1 MHSGLKISQIK
12 TLLFIGI
19 VVVFVSACKN
29 SSTYRSFLSPE
40 VGQNVSSGTEV
51 EVKILFGKDK
61 KVDSVVYLIDST
73 KVASKVDTT
82 SIRLK
87 TEELKLGSH
96 LLTAK
101 IYGEG
106 TSEELTA
113 NINVL
118 AAKAPIEYT
127 YKIIKTL
134 PHDTSSY
141 VEGLEYHDGFFYES
155 AGDYGHS
162 SLRKVEPSTGKVLQS
177 TPVDKKYFAEGITV
191 IGDKIIQLTYQE
203 KMGFVYDKA
212 TLKKLSEFSYTTGKE
227 GWGLAFDGQKVLN
240 TDGTDTIFFLDK
252 NDYRRIGSI
261 TVYDNKGSI
270 ENLNELEFIDGKIY
284 ANVYTTDTILIINP
298 QNGAVEGRINLSG
311 IFPANDYFKTDFERG
326 NNVLNGIAWDAKGKR
341 LFVTGKKWPKIFEIK
356 LIANSTNK

>member
-1 MHSGLKISQIK
+1 MRSGLKISQIK

-19 VVVFVSACKN
+19 VVVFVGACKN

-51 EVKILFGKDK
+51 EVKILFGKEK

-73 KVASKVDTT
+73 KFASKADTT
-82 SIRLK
+82 SIKLK
-87 TEELKLGSH
+87 TEGLKLGSH

-106 TSEELTA
+106 STEELTA

-127 YKIIKTL
+127 YKVIKTL

-155 AGDYGHS
+155 AGNYGNS
-162 SLRKVEPSTGKVLQS
+162 SLRKVEPATGKVLQS

-261 TVYDNKGSI
+261 TVYDNKGPI

-298 QNGAVEGRINLSG
+298 ENGAVEGRINLSG
-311 IFPANDYFKTDFERG
+311 IFPARDYFKTDFERG
-326 NNVLNGIAWDAKGKR
+326 NNVLNGIAWDAKGRR

>member
-1 MHSGLKISQIK
+1 MRSGLKINQIK

-19 VVVFVSACKN
+19 VIAFVSACKN
-29 SSTYRSFLSPE
+29 SSTTYRSFLSPE
-40 VGQNVSSGTEV
+40 VGQDVSSGNEFD
-51 EVKILFGKDK
+51 VKILFGKEK
-61 KVDSVVYLIDST
+61 KVDSVVYLLDTI
-73 KVASKVDTT
+73 KVASKTDTT
-82 SIRLK
+82 AIKLK
-87 TEELKLGSH
+87 TEGLKLGSH

-106 TSEELTA
+106 EPEELTA

-127 YKIIKTL
+127 YKVVKTL

-155 AGDYGHS
+155 AGEYGNS

-252 NDYRRIGSI
+252 NNYSRIGSI
-261 TVYDNKGSI
+261 TVYDNKGPI
-270 ENLNELEFIDGKIY
+270 ESLNELEFIDGKIY

-298 QNGAVEGRINLSG
+298 ENGAVEGRVNLKG
-311 IFPANDYFKTDFERG
+311 IFPAHDYFKTDVERG
-326 NNVLNGIAWDAKGKR
+326 NNVLNGIAWDPKGKR

-356 LIANSTNK
+356 LIESSAK